1 MHFAAGRN
9 AFVGR
14 IWPAGCS
21 LETPDIEYEEWWE
34 YTPLSESSST
44 VNGCNLTPSTCTP
57 IVNGNT
63 VTWRPVTDGLQH
75 HRLLLQHSPK
85 LFTTQSCT
93 FLRSTKH
100 VYTSL
105 ACSQNFSK
113 ICWSGIL
120 FCCAAATTKAALGI
134 FQLWFNYF
142 AASCRSS
149 WCIHSCLSNC
159 VSGWSVWPFGAL
171 AKRHATWHIL
181 YESIKPSGV
190 LNSHNSHSNLSRS
203 SLSSNFSS
211 GIRQLIDA
219 QFYGSFH
226 LC

>member
-75 HRLLLQHSPK
+75 HRLLLPVCHTPQSFSRPSHVLSWGRQNTCIRLWHVPKISRKFVGVEFCSVVLRPRRKPHWVSSSFGSIISQHLAAVVGAFTPVSPTVYRDDQFD
-85 LFTTQSCT
+85 LSVPLQNAMPLDTYCMSQSNHPA
-93 FLRSTKH
+93 F
-100 VYTSL
+100 
-105 ACSQNFSK
+105 
-113 ICWSGIL
+113 
-120 FCCAAATTKAALGI
+120 
-134 FQLWFNYF
+134 
-142 AASCRSS
+142 
-149 WCIHSCLSNC
+149 
-159 VSGWSVWPFGAL
+159 
-171 AKRHATWHIL
+171 
-181 YESIKPSGV
+181 
-190 LNSHNSHSNLSRS
+190 
-203 SLSSNFSS
+203 
-211 GIRQLIDA
+211 
-219 QFYGSFH
+219 
-226 LC
+226 